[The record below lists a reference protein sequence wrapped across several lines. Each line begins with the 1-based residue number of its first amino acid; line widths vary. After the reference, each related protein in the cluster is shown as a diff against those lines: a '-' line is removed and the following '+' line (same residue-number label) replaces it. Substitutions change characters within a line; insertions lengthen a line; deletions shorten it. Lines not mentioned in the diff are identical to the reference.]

1 MPQPKPVLN
10 EIVKE
15 DVAAKKREN
24 STDPSHSKQSNV
36 VIQSRRGHSLNDKGE
51 VIASRI
57 TNASKSPD
65 KYVVGNSL
73 VISLN
78 DSTTSPNGN
87 KKDSKNIYAT

>member
-1 MPQPKPVLN
+1 M
-10 EIVKE
+10 
-15 DVAAKKREN
+15 
-24 STDPSHSKQSNV
+24 
-36 VIQSRRGHSLNDKGE
+36 NDKGE

-78 DSTTSPNGN
+78 DSAQTPANAPKVDNKNMYQTHYAVRKNGPQGSIFPSTTT
-87 KKDSKNIYAT
+87 ATTNNTDLTD

>member
-1 MPQPKPVLN
+1 M
-10 EIVKE
+10 
-15 DVAAKKREN
+15 
-24 STDPSHSKQSNV
+24 
-36 VIQSRRGHSLNDKGE
+36 NDKGE

-78 DSTTSPNGN
+78 DSVTSPGN
-87 KKDSKNIYAT
+87 KKDGKNIYATQYAVRKTSGGPNVTIFPSTTTATTNNSEFTEKRFFKGE